1 MKKTFF
7 KLTYKAF
14 LMLLV
19 FTIFSCQKDEIA
31 SPEEMTTE
39 AVAVKYFY
47 DGMHYNK
54 ADWDDF
60 VAASKK
66 DKDDY
71 HYTMVQQT
79 VYVFDDAYQNTAFH
93 LYIEKGLEQGETL
106 ETLFTNKSDC
116 YFIDFG
122 EGNYYNSAGDL
133 INVELYRYCPSEN
146 ASRAFVTR
154 LILYKDRSYG
164 GDQMHIYFA
173 DYVEEDGYFYGN
185 LQFKRIDTQSIYL
198 PAEFKDEVSS
208 FKYELMIEPDLY
220 AIYGNAIQ
228 NYRLVWD
235 VDLVGETSLLNGICT
250 FRKSLAINKNNDG
263 TYVTNRRE
271 VGDGNLHNNRANTC
285 GVFRPGNWG
294 DRADYIRFTM
304 TGGQIN

>member
-1 MKKTFF
+1 MNTFNL
-7 KLTYKAF
+7 KLNTSFTYKVFLALIAF
-14 LMLLV
+14 TM
-19 FTIFSCQKDEIA
+19 FSCQKDEIA
-31 SPEEMTTE
+31 SPEEITTE
-39 AVAVKYFY
+39 AVDLKYFF

-79 VYVFDDAYQNTAFH
+79 VYVFDSASQNIAFH
-93 LYIEKGLEQGETL
+93 LYIERGLQEGETL
-106 ETLFTNKSDC
+106 ETLFTNKSNC
-116 YFIDFG
+116 FFVG
-122 EGNYYNSAGDL
+122 NGTNYYDSAGNL
-133 INVELYRYCPSEN
+133 INTDLFRICPTVTDL
-146 ASRAFVTR
+146 RVFVTR
-154 LILYKDRSYG
+154 LILYKDQSYG
-164 GDQMHIYFA
+164 GDQMHIYFS

-185 LQFKRIDTQSIYL
+185 LQFKRIDTDVVYL

-208 FKYELMIEPDLY
+208 FKYELMTEPDLY

-235 VDLVGETSLLNGICT
+235 VDLVGETNILNGICT
-250 FRKSLAINKNNDG
+250 FRKSLAINKRNDG

-271 VGDGNLHNNRANTC
+271 VRME
-285 GVFRPGNWG
+285 
-294 DRADYIRFTM
+294 IFTIIELILAEFFDQE
-304 TGGQIN
+304 TGAIEPIIYALQ